1 MQTYE
6 LTLVLNAALEKPA
19 LEKLLAKIKKLVT
32 ETGGKVVKEEEW
44 GKRILAYPLKKQT
57 EGLYY
62 CLDLGLEKK
71 EAQAINNKLQME
83 ENVLRFLIVRKE

>member
-1 MQTYE
+1 MQYE
-6 LTLVLNAALEKPA
+6 LTLVLNPVLEKTA
-19 LEKLLAKIKKLVT
+19 LDKLLAKIKKLVT

-62 CLDLGLEKK
+62 FWNLSLEKK
-71 EAQAINNKLQME
+71 DIQAISNKLQME
-83 ENVLRFLIVRKE
+83 ENLLRYLIVRDDR

>member
-1 MQTYE
+1 MKSYE
-6 LTLVLNAALEKPA
+6 LTLVLKVDLEKTV

-44 GKRILAYPLKKQT
+44 GKRILSYLLKKQT

-62 CLDLGLEKK
+62 CLDLSLEKK
-71 EAQAINNKLQME
+71 DAPAIANKLQME
-83 ENVLRFLIVRKE
+83 ENVLRYLMVGKE